1 MSKTDKELFI
11 LIDSNALIHR
21 GFHAIPHLSTQDGTP
36 TNAAYGF
43 TMTLLAAIKELKP
56 THIAAAFDRPE
67 PTFRHIAYQD
77 YKAHRTKAPDELY
90 QQIPICKDIL
100 DSLNIPIFEQAGLEA
115 DDIIGILAQ
124 QIKKLGISV
133 IIVTGDMDSLQLV
146 DDKVKVY
153 TLKRGLK
160 DTVIYNPQSVKLRYG
175 FEPKLLIDYKALR
188 GDPSDNI
195 PGVPGIGEKTAT
207 TLIKQ
212 FGPIEQ
218 LYDFLEKNPDQD
230 KIKGSLKD
238 KLLSARDQAFLSKK
252 LATIILDQPLPNFDA
267 QKCLVQ
273 DYDQKKATDIF
284 NSLEFKSLIPRLP
297 QPHKTNTDLS
307 QQTPTKSNFNNQLK
321 IGNSLEIEN
330 WKLKIAD
337 NLRNKKY
344 QTVDS
349 IEKLK
354 DLLPSLRPGFTFDT
368 ETSSLDLFDQ
378 KTKLVGISLAIK
390 PHEAYYLPLN
400 HQPKTSPPKPNS
412 PSSELK
418 IENCD
423 IENSLKIKNYK
434 LKINNL
440 PLQEAINL
448 LKPLFADPLI
458 PKTAQNLKF
467 DLQALKLINIEVA
480 GPVFDTMLASYLLN
494 PNHPNAHK
502 LDHLSLTFLDHRMI
516 PITDLIGTGS
526 KQISF
531 DRVSIED
538 ATIYSAE
545 DADITNLIQEKLK
558 TQLDKQKLTEIYEK
572 IELPLINVLA
582 NIEQNGFLLDIN
594 YLHQFHDEITK
605 RIDKLEKEIHQTAGR
620 EFNIS
625 STRQLASVLFDVLNL
640 SRQNVKK
647 TKTGISTAASEL
659 EKLKNL
665 HPIIPL
671 IQEFRLLTKLDNT
684 YIATLPDLVKSDGR
698 IHANFNQTITA
709 TGRLSSS
716 NPNLQN
722 IPVKTEIRQ
731 KIRRAFIAPPGFQLI
746 AADYSQIELRLMAH
760 IAKEPNMTKAFLNHE
775 DIHCSTASLIYK
787 VPLDQVTDQMRYTA
801 KTINFSIIYGAGP
814 RNISGQLGISFNE
827 AKDFIANYFTTFP
840 QVKDYMEKAINYAQ
854 ANGYSQTLFGRR
866 RPVPDL
872 NSRAPQ
878 IKAQSERIAINTPIQ
893 GTAADIIKL
902 AMINIYKKISRLEIE
917 NWKLKIKNTAD
928 SNTNTANTKNSDLPI
943 KLLSQVHDELIFEVA
958 NDHIKDVTKLIRHEM
973 ENVCQLS
980 VPLKVDIEIGK
991 NWGEMNKIN

>member
-1 MSKTDKELFI
+1 MKKDLFV

-43 TMTLLAAIKELKP
+43 TMTLLSAIKELKP

-100 DSLNIPIFEQAGLEA
+100 DSLNIPIFEQPGLEA

-124 QIKKLGISV
+124 QIKKLKIPV

-218 LYDFLEKNPDQD
+218 LYDFLTKNPDQD

-252 LATIILDQPLPNFDA
+252 LATIILNPPLPNFDA

-273 DYDQKKATDIF
+273 DYNQKKATDIF

-297 QPHKTNTDLS
+297 QPLKTNTDLS
-307 QQTPTKSNFNNQLK
+307 HHTGLPWQTPTKSNQSSVLF
-321 IGNSLEIEN
+321 EN
-330 WKLKIAD
+330 YKLKIE
-337 NLRNKKY
+337 NLVKNKKY
-344 QTVDS
+344 LT
-349 IEKLK
+349 INTIPELK
-354 DLLPSLRPGFTFDT
+354 KLLPKLSQGFTFDT

-378 KTKLVGISLAIK
+378 KTKLVGISLATN

-400 HQPKTSPPKPNS
+400 HQPRTYNLE
-412 PSSELK
+412 PSTF
-418 IENCD
+418 
-423 IENSLKIKNYK
+423 YK
-434 LKINNL
+434 NL
-440 PLQEAINL
+440 PHQEGINL

-467 DLQALKLINIEVA
+467 DLQALRLVSIEVA
-480 GPVFDTMLASYLLN
+480 GPIFDTMLASYLLN

-502 LDHLSLTFLDHRMI
+502 LNHLSLTFLDHRMI

-531 DRVSIED
+531 DQVSIEN

-545 DADITNLIQEKLK
+545 DADITNQIKEKLK
-558 TQLDKQKLTEIYEK
+558 NQLDEQKLTEIYEK

-582 NIEQNGFLLDIN
+582 NIEQNGFLLDID
-594 YLHQFHDEITK
+594 YLYQFHDEITK
-605 RIDKLEKEIHQTAGR
+605 QITKLEKEIHLAAGR

-659 EKLKNL
+659 DKLKNL

-684 YIATLPDLVKSDGR
+684 YIATLPNLVKSDGR

-722 IPVKTEIRQ
+722 IPVKTEIGQ
-731 KIRRAFIAPPGFQLI
+731 KIRRAFIAAPGYQLI

-775 DIHCSTASLIYK
+775 DIHRSTASLIYK
-787 VPLDQVTDQMRYTA
+787 CPLDQVTDQMRYTA
-801 KTINFSIIYGAGP
+801 KTINFSIIYGAGA

-827 AKDFIANYFTTFP
+827 AKDFIANYFATFP
-840 QVKDYMEKAINYAQ
+840 QVKDYMEKAVNYAKEK
-854 ANGYSQTLFGRR
+854 GYSQTLFGRR

-902 AMINIYKKISRLEIE
+902 AMINIFNK
-917 NWKLKIKNTAD
+917 
-928 SNTNTANTKNSDLPI
+928 TKNQSPKNFQLSTFNLR
-943 KLLSQVHDELIFEVA
+943 LLSQVHDELIFEVA
-958 NDHIKDVTKLIRHEM
+958 NDYIDPAIELIRQEM
-973 ENVCQLS
+973 ENVCHLS
-980 VPLKVDIEIGK
+980 VPLKVDIEIGR